1 MKLIRLAEIVEEA
14 QTALNADPVTGI
26 TNGKDN
32 SVNLKSLLETEGN
45 RQYLEAIKPRIAKS
59 RGFIAMLLG
68 WLSKRLQFLLL
79 ASHFF

>member
-1 MKLIRLAEIVEEA
+1 VGDYEN
-14 QTALNADPVTGI
+14 LNDKAAD
-26 TNGKDN
+26 
-32 SVNLKSLLETEGN
+32 
-45 RQYLEAIKPRIAKS
+45 RKS